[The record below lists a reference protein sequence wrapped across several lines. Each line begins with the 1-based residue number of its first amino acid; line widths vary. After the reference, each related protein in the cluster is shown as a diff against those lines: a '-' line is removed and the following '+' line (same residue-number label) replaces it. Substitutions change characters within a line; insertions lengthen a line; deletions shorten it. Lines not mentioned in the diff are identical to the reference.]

1 MVTEP
6 KVVAGLVCETSINE
20 FDSRRSHQLQAT
32 VDCPSTEAAAL
43 EIAYVW
49 VSPLETLT
57 RGRNLSEGHTTLSR
71 STNQDVIQWS
81 EVLLGVKEL
90 MGRLKHRRRKW

>member
-57 RGRNLSEGHTTLSR
+57 RGRSLSEEHTTLSR
-71 STNQDVIQWS
+71 STNRMSFSGQKPC
-81 EVLLGVKEL
+81 LGS
-90 MGRLKHRRRKW
+90 RS